1 MNILASFNQE
11 NVSDKQ
17 AKRLR
22 HRRAVRGIAYDKD
35 GNIAMIHA
43 KNEGYYTLPGGG
55 VKPEET
61 FEQGIIRE
69 CKEEI
74 GCDVQIIRYIGTT
87 VEYRSNEGSTSESS
101 GYILNVVG
109 QKGSPILVGDES
121 DAEKNSVVEWTTI
134 DDAIKAME
142 SIPWPSD
149 LYIQNVISRDIVF
162 LKTAKE
168 QPSNLVYSER

>member
-11 NVSDKQ
+11 NVSDETAKQ
-17 AKRLR
+17 LQ
-22 HRRAVRGIAYDKD
+22 HRRAVRGIVYDKD
-35 GNIAMIHA
+35 GNVAMIHA

-55 VKPEET
+55 VNPEET

-74 GCDVQIIRYIGTT
+74 GCDVQIITYIGTT
-87 VEYRSNEGSTSESS
+87 VEYRKNEGSMSESS

-121 DAEKNSVVEWTTI
+121 DAEINSVVEWITI

-142 SIPWPSD
+142 SIPRPSD

-168 QPSNLVYSER
+168 QPSISN

>member
-1 MNILASFNQE
+1 M
-11 NVSDKQ
+11 
-17 AKRLR
+17 
-22 HRRAVRGIAYDKD
+22 
-35 GNIAMIHA
+35 
-43 KNEGYYTLPGGG
+43 
-55 VKPEET
+55 
-61 FEQGIIRE
+61 
-69 CKEEI
+69 
-74 GCDVQIIRYIGTT
+74 
-87 VEYRSNEGSTSESS
+87 
-101 GYILNVVG
+101 NVVG

-149 LYIQNVISRDIVF
+149 LYIQNIISRDIVF